1 MSKKIRRVTLFV
13 LLFAMVLSISA
24 FAATPKKAVTIE
36 TKPTTSLGSAT
47 ADFALSQLGLV
58 GGEAVDSDGNTV
70 PGKFVWNNA
79 SEILEAGVYTRG
91 VTFVPTDSNT
101 YANASCFVVVK
112 CYRLNLTV
120 KLLPTVE
127 GTLKTG
133 EKVSELE
140 LTGGR
145 AVNHFQNGRPAIDGH
160 FEFVDKEQ
168 SFDKAGEYEVAVV
181 FKPDNSRRYNDTV
194 TTYARKY
201 KNGFFLDAYV
211 KVTVK

>member
-24 FAATPKKAVTIE
+24 FAATPKKAVTIK
-36 TKPTTSLGSAT
+36 TSPTTDLSCAT
-47 ADFALSQLGLV
+47 ADFALSQLKLV

-91 VTFVPTDSNT
+91 FTFIPTDKNS
-101 YANASCFVVVK
+101 YANASGCIAIK

-127 GTLKTG
+127 GELQTG
-133 EKVSELE
+133 DKVSELK
-140 LTGGR
+140 LVDGK
-145 AVNHFQNGRPAIDGH
+145 AVNHFQRNNAAIDGH
-160 FEFVDKEQ
+160 FEFVDPDQ

-181 FKPDNSRRYNDTV
+181 FKPDNARRYNDTV
-194 TTYARKY
+194 ITYARVCKGGNF
-201 KNGFFLDAYV
+201 KEAYV